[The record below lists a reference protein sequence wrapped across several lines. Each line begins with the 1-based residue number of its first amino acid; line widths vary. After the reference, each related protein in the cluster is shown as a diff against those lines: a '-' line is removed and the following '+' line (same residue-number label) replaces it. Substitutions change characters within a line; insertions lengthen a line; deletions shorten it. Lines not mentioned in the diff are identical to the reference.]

1 MKAIYTLHHV
11 HDYVDLDC
19 DCALTSGEEATTPLP
34 TPTLYALELT
44 PLCQNRCIG
53 CSNPFSPKTSHVPPL
68 SLEEWF
74 AILDRIAPYAQ
85 RLKLTGG
92 EPTLYPGFAAFVEE
106 VARRDIPFTLFTN
119 GRWQKP
125 DDIIALARN
134 TSCVGMLVSLHGHN
148 AATHDAFTNTPGSFA
163 ETVQNIQ
170 RAAEAGITV
179 HTNTVLNRHNANNTN
194 EHVVGEII
202 TLSRQLGATCAVFNR
217 YIGRPIPHLH
227 LPRPALLHA
236 LEVVASYQCKGY
248 AVRYGTPMP
257 KEAPSLTH
265 PTDHPGDHPGD
276 HHHASPPAQPL
287 HFYANEGAPCGA
299 GGFSCTIDPW
309 GNLRPCNHAPSI
321 TVAGNV
327 LREPLEVIWRS
338 PAMATWRLASAHEC
352 HVGNSQNERYC
363 GCRADALLNE
373 HDMSTI
379 G

>member
-1 MKAIYTLHHV
+1 
-11 HDYVDLDC
+11 
-19 DCALTSGEEATTPLP
+19 
-34 TPTLYALELT
+34 
-44 PLCQNRCIG
+44 
-53 CSNPFSPKTSHVPPL
+53 
-68 SLEEWF
+68 
-74 AILDRIAPYAQ
+74 
-85 RLKLTGG
+85 LKLTGG
-92 EPTLYPGFAAFVEE
+92 EPTLYPGFAAFVAE

-134 TSCVGMLVSLHGHN
+134 TSCVGMLVSLHGHD

-163 ETVQNIQ
+163 ETTQNIQ

-194 EHVVGEII
+194 VVGEII
-202 TLSRQLGATCAVFNR
+202 MLSRQLGATCAVFNR

-227 LPRPALLHA
+227 LPRAALLHA

-248 AVRYGTPMP
+248 TVRYGTPMP
-257 KEAPSLTH
+257 KEAPPLTH
-265 PTDHPGDHPGD
+265 SADHTSSPTL
-276 HHHASPPAQPL
+276 PL
-287 HFYANEGAPCGA
+287 HSYANEGAPCGA
-299 GGFSCTIDPW
+299 GAFSCTIDPW

-321 TVAGNV
+321 TAAGNV
-327 LREPLEVIWRS
+327 LREPLEVVWRS
-338 PAMATWRLASAHEC
+338 PAMATWRLALAHEC

-373 HDMSTI
+373 HDMGKI